1 MARHGV
7 PLALLDLPQAL
18 LESVAGLLCAREY
31 CSFVLSARDCHAAA
45 CGSEVVQRVAT
56 NDIARRL
63 MMPPIDALQNQE
75 VIVSMCGKCPHLI
88 LPATVERIHNK
99 AFEGA
104 PLLSIK
110 APGVTSIGERAFAG
124 STLAS
129 AEFPSLSAMGDYCF
143 HHCASLT
150 SIELPASVTHVNGEA
165 FFLCDA
171 LASISIPGVKTIGEY
186 AFCGC
191 RSLTS
196 VSPTTNLVSIGY
208 SAFLDC
214 ERLVSIDL
222 PPSLTTVHNYAFEN
236 CPALDAHAA
245 MKARIRAINPRAG
258 PTPG

>member
-31 CSFVLSARDCHAAA
+31 YSFVLSTRDCHAA
-45 CGSEVVQRVAT
+45 CGSEVMQRVAT
-56 NDIARRL
+56 NEIARRL
-63 MMPPIDALQNQE
+63 MMPPIDASQNDE
-75 VIVSMCGKCPHLI
+75 VIVNMCGKCPHLV

-99 AFEGA
+99 AFKGA

-110 APGVTSIGERAFAG
+110 APGVTSIGEWAFTG

-150 SIELPASVTHVNGEA
+150 SIELPASVTHINGEA

-191 RSLTS
+191 RSLAS

-236 CPALDAHAA
+236 CPTLDAHAA